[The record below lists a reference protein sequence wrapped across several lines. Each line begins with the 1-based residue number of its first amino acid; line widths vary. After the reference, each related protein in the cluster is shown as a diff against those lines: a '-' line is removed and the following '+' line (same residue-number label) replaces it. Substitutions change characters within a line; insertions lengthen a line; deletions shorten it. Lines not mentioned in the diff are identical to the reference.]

1 MIDRQPDLEIVVPPS
16 DAPLRLPAALEY
28 VDADVVIVGL
38 PAIDTAAVRDPMLFA
53 NPRLRILGIA
63 LDGRDAV
70 LYELAPHRVALG
82 GVSEHQ
88 LLSAIR
94 TDTRFVTG

>member
-1 MIDRQPDLEIVVPPS
+1 
-16 DAPLRLPAALEY
+16 
-28 VDADVVIVGL
+28 
-38 PAIDTAAVRDPMLFA
+38 MLFA